1 MKRLICALAAVMV
14 AAPLTALA
22 TGALPGAAAPAASA
36 EANGVGLAPA
46 LGWSS
51 WSFIRHD
58 PTAAVIEAQARAM
71 KTSGLAR
78 AGFQYVN
85 VDDFWYQCPGGQGP
99 NVDAYGRWVTDPAK
113 FPPSGPV
120 NGIQVVANYVH
131 SLGLKFG
138 LYVTPGLSDQAV
150 AQNTPIEGTSD
161 TADQIADGV
170 NENNYNCGGMQ
181 GIDYTKPG
189 AQAFINSWA
198 DEFASWGVDYVKLD
212 GVGSFD
218 IPDVQAWSNA
228 LQQTGRPIHLEL
240 SNSLNIADASV
251 WKQYSNGWRTG
262 GDVECYCGTNGSSYP
277 LTDWNNVSGRFD
289 QVAAWQPYGGPG
301 AFNDYDSI
309 EVGNGSNDGLT
320 YDERQTQMSLW
331 ALAASPF
338 ILGTDLTNLD
348 PTDLAL
354 LKNRSVISVDQDS
367 IDAARLPIGGTAG
380 STEQIF
386 AKTEKNGDV
395 VAGLFNT
402 ASTPQVISTTAATL
416 KATPGA
422 DYKVSNLWTGKSTET
437 TGTISA
443 AVPAHGVALVRVSPT
458 RNPAAAPPAA
468 TLSLTGLTS
477 LTSGQPVT
485 ATESFTDNG
494 PLPAPLVRLG
504 LQVPSGWTV
513 TATSP
518 TSFLLV
524 GSGKTVHATFKVV
537 APPPPGLFQTSTVT
551 GTARF
556 AWPGQPQ
563 SLSVPE
569 QVTTSPPVQAP
580 YQTYSSATTVPP
592 AGPAAFGQ
600 SGSEFGISGAGAGLY
615 TGDDD
620 YSTIYQKGAVGST
633 ATVSTEVSAQQNLTG
648 YGKAGLLV
656 RNDITA
662 SGQAP
667 EGVILFESPSGGIQ
681 LEWNDNGGTYI
692 DNVTPAN
699 GTIPASLP
707 VWLRLVRD
715 GSSYTGYYSLDGS
728 DWLAVGTATV
738 PDQAATQD
746 AGMFVTSSSAG
757 NPAQAT
763 FNNFGV
769 TSTADTPTLAASYEA
784 EAAANTLAGGA
795 VVSACSTCSGGA
807 KVGFVGNG
815 GTLTFNNI
823 TAPSAGTYRV
833 TLLYATDG
841 VRPGLVSADGGTAQT
856 LSFPSTGSFNTPG
869 ALTVSLAL
877 NAGNNTIEISDPN
890 AYTPDFDRIIVAAAP
905 S

>member
-1 MKRLICALAAVMV
+1 MRRLIRAIVAGLAAVPLAVV
-14 AAPLTALA
+14 AATS
-22 TGALPGAAAPAASA
+22 AASPAHA
-36 EANGVGLAPA
+36 EDNGVGQTPA

-51 WSFIRHD
+51 WSFIRHN
-58 PTAAVIEAQARAM
+58 PTAANIEAQARAM
-71 KTSGLAR
+71 KSSGLA
-78 AGFQYVN
+78 GVGYVYVN
-85 VDDFWYQCPGGQGP
+85 IDDFWYVCPGSQGP
-99 NVDAYGRWVTDPAK
+99 DVDQYGRWVIDTSK
-113 FPPSGPV
+113 FPSQGSE
-120 NGIQVVANYVH
+120 NGIEAVADYVH
-131 SLGLKFG
+131 KLGLKFG
-138 LYVTPGLSDQAV
+138 LYMTPGISKQAV
-150 AQNTPIEGTSD
+150 AENTPIEGTSY
-161 TADQIADGV
+161 TADQIAEPSV
-170 NENNYNCGGMQ
+170 SENNYNCGGMV
-181 GIDYTKPG
+181 GIDYSKPG
-189 AQAFINSWA
+189 AQQFIDSWA
-198 DEFASWGVDYVKLD
+198 DQFASWGVDYLKLD

-218 IPDVQAWSNA
+218 IPDVQAWSA
-228 LQQTGRPIHLEL
+228 GLRQTGRPIHLEL
-240 SNSLNIADASV
+240 SNSLNINDAAT

-262 GDVECYCGTNGSSYP
+262 GDIEDYGGEPSGSSYP
-277 LTDWNNVSGRFD
+277 LTDWANISSRFD

-320 YDERQTQMSLW
+320 YDERQTQLSLW
-331 ALAASPF
+331 ALAAAPF

-348 PTDLAL
+348 RTDLGL
-354 LKNRSVISVDQDS
+354 LKNRSVIAVDQDS
-367 IDAARLPIGGTAG
+367 IDASRLVNG

-386 AKTEKNGDV
+386 AKTERAGRGGANTDGDV

-416 KATPGA
+416 KATAAA
-422 DYKVSNLWTGKSTET
+422 DYKVSNLWTGKTTET

-504 LQVPSGWTV
+504 LQVPSGWSV

-518 TSFLLV
+518 TLFPLV

-537 APPPPGLFQTSTVT
+537 APQPSGLFDTSTVT

-580 YQTYSSATTVPP
+580 YQTYSSATD
-592 AGPAAFGQ
+592 APAAFGQ
-600 SGSEFGISGAGAGLY
+600 SGQQFGISGAGAGLFS
-615 TGDDD
+615 GDDD

-648 YGKAGLLV
+648 YAKAGLLV

-662 SGQAP
+662 SGQGP
-667 EGVILFESPSGGIQ
+667 EGVILFESPSGGVQ

-699 GTIPASLP
+699 GTIPAGLP
-707 VWLRLVRD
+707 VWLRLVRN
-715 GSSYTGYYSLDGS
+715 GSSYTGYYSLNGS

-738 PDQAATQD
+738 PGQAASQD
-746 AGMFVTSSSAG
+746 AGMFVTSAATG
-757 NPAQAT
+757 NPGQVT
-763 FNNFGV
+763 FDNFGV
-769 TSTADTPTLAASYEA
+769 TATVDTPALAASYEA

-795 VVSACSTCSGGA
+795 VVSACSTCSGGS
-807 KVGFVGNG
+807 KVGFVGEG
-815 GTLTFNNI
+815 GTLTVNNVDV
-823 TAPSAGTYRV
+823 PSAGTYRV
-833 TLLYATDG
+833 TLIYATDG
-841 VRPGLVSADGGTAQT
+841 VRPGIVAADGGAGQT

-877 NAGNNTIEISDPN
+877 NAGANTIELSDPS